1 MQQEPEHSQWTG
13 KTKGLPLMH
22 RMLIGS
28 CRFMPLWFIYMGL
41 AIFVVPSCMIFS
53 HKGYIAIYHYFRER
67 WHYSPLKSLWW
78 VYKNHYRFGQ
88 VIIDRFY
95 AYAGGSFN
103 IDIDNYDLYLE
114 LEKKP
119 EGFMMV
125 SSHIGSYEL
134 AGYKL
139 KAQNKRF
146 NALVYGGE
154 AQVVMQN
161 RQTKLTRNNIRMIPY
176 SNDMTHLFLLSS
188 ALGDGEVVS
197 IPGDRLF
204 GSPRSVECQFF
215 GSSARFPQG
224 PFSLASQRNAPMLA
238 VNVMREG
245 YKKYRIHI
253 TQLPQPHANASRKE
267 SVEMLAQAF
276 ASELE
281 RVLTLYPEQW
291 FNYFEFWNQ

>member
-1 MQQEPEHSQWTG
+1 MQQEPNHSQWTG
-13 KTKGLPLMH
+13 KTRGLPLMH
-22 RMLIGS
+22 RMLIGA
-28 CRFMPLWFIYMGL
+28 CRFMPLWFIYTGL

-53 HKGYIAIYHYFRER
+53 HKGYIAIYHYFRQR
-67 WHYSPLKSLWW
+67 WHYSPLKALWW

-103 IDIDNYDLYLE
+103 ITIENYDFYLE

-119 EGFMMV
+119 KGFMIV
-125 SSHIGSYEL
+125 SSHTGSYEL

-139 KAQNKRF
+139 KAENKRF
-146 NALVYGGE
+146 NALVFGGE
-154 AQVVMQN
+154 AQVIMQN
-161 RQTKLTRNNIRMIPY
+161 RQLKLSRNNIRMIPY
-176 SNDMTHLFLLSS
+176 SNDMSHLFLLSS
-188 ALGDGEVVS
+188 ALGEGEVVS

-204 GSPRSVECQFF
+204 GSPRSVECVFL
-215 GSSARFPQG
+215 GAKAKFPQG
-224 PFSLASQRNAPMLA
+224 PFILASQRETPMLA

-245 YKKYRIHI
+245 YKKYRIFI
-253 TQLPQPHANASRKE
+253 TQLPQPPQGTSRRE
-267 SVEMLAQAF
+267 SIEIMAQSF

-281 RVLTLYPEQW
+281 RILHIHPEQW

>member
-1 MQQEPEHSQWTG
+1 MQQEPDHSQWTG

-22 RMLIGS
+22 RMLIGA
-28 CRFMPLWFIYMGL
+28 CRFMPLWFIYTGL

-53 HKGYIAIYHYFRER
+53 HKGYLAIYHYFRQR
-67 WHYSPLKSLWW
+67 WHYGPLKSLWW

-95 AYAGGSFN
+95 AYAGGTFN
-103 IDIDNYDLYLE
+103 IAIENYDLYLN

-119 EGFMMV
+119 KGFMMV

-139 KAQNKRF
+139 KAENKRF
-146 NALVYGGE
+146 NALVFGGE
-154 AQVVMQN
+154 AQVIMQN
-161 RQTKLTRNNIRMIPY
+161 RQLKLSRNNIRMIPY
-176 SNDMTHLFLLSS
+176 SSDMSHLFLLSS
-188 ALGDGEVVS
+188 ALGEGEVVS

-204 GSPRSVECQFF
+204 GSPRSVECDFL
-215 GSSARFPQG
+215 GARAKFPQG
-224 PFSLASQRNAPMLA
+224 PFTLASQREVPMLA

-245 YKKYRIHI
+245 YKKYRIYI
-253 TQLPQPHANASRKE
+253 TQLPQPPEGMSRRD
-267 SVEMLAQAF
+267 SVEQLAQSF

-281 RVLTLYPEQW
+281 RILHLYREQW
-291 FNYFEFWNQ
+291 FNYFEFWKQ